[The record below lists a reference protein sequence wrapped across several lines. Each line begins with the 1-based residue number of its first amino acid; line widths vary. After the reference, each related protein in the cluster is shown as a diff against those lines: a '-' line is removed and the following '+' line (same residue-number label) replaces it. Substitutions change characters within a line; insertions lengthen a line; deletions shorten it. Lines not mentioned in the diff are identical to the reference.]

1 MAQRV
6 ADDDDSEEL
15 TAKDYVDIA
24 SYMNAMYHGHARS
37 NVQKWG
43 LQSVGVL
50 LCATM
55 EELGEMAMEMREQM
69 EIEADDKI
77 DEYSMYTLI
86 DDMADFGERVQRTH
100 EEIYEDDGGNPID
113 GPEIRYTGDTGRL
126 QDELTDTVALMYQ
139 LQAALDRM
147 SMESVEDE

>member
-6 ADDDDSEEL
+6 ADDDDEL
-15 TAKDYVDIA
+15 TDVDYVDIA
-24 SYMNAMYHGHARS
+24 SYMNALYHGHARN

-43 LQSVGVL
+43 LQSMGVL

-69 EIEADDKI
+69 EIEADDEI
-77 DEYSMYTLI
+77 DEYSMYALI

-100 EEIYEDDGGNPID
+100 EEIYEDDEGNPID

-126 QDELTDTVALMYQ
+126 QSELTDTVALLIQ
-139 LQAALDRM
+139 LQASLDRHTLEEN
-147 SMESVEDE
+147 SN